1 MSAPI
6 IVAYDPFRED
16 RAPIELALAA
26 AELTGAHVTAVAVCP
41 SPYAGGWGDPYVMV
55 DTDLDG
61 TIDAAMRRLSEE
73 FPITTRTVIDAS
85 VAHALHTFARE
96 AEAGMIVVGST
107 DRGRVGRVLPG
118 STAERLLHGSPCPVA
133 LAPHG
138 YTRAPVDTVAVG
150 YIDTPDGHTALAV
163 AHALAERVGARLRV
177 IAAIHPSRGLDLPDP
192 ETTPAPRGTELG
204 GRHRAAVKAALDA
217 AVDALPAGV
226 DVEPELHVDVDPA
239 DVLLAVSGHVDLL
252 VCGSRGYGPLR
263 SVLLGGVSRQLVD
276 DAQCPVLV
284 LPREAGRPLEDLMGE
299 TPRVVT
305 ATGA

>member
-1 MSAPI
+1 M
-6 IVAYDPFRED
+6 R
-16 RAPIELALAA
+16 
-26 AELTGAHVTAVAVCP
+26 GVTAVAVCP
-41 SPYAGGWGDPYVMV
+41 SPFGGGWADPYVAV

-61 TIDAAMRRLSEE
+61 TIDAAMRRLSDE
-73 FPITTRTVIDAS
+73 FPIATRMVIDAS
-85 VAHALHTFARE
+85 VAHALHTVARE

-107 DRGRVGRVLPG
+107 GRGRVGRVLPG

-150 YIDTPDGHTALAV
+150 FIDTPEGHTALAV

-177 IAAIHPSRGLDLPDP
+177 IAALHPSSGLDVPDP

-204 GRHRAAVKAALDA
+204 GRHRATVEAALDA
-217 AVDALPAGV
+217 AVAALPAGV
-226 DVEPELHVDVDPA
+226 DVEPELHVDVEPA
-239 DVLLAVSGHVDLL
+239 DVLLAVSAHVDLL

-284 LPREAGRPLEDLMGE
+284 LPREAGRPLEDLI
-299 TPRVVT
+299 R
-305 ATGA
+305 GAAHIAAAAG